1 MIRGIPRESCHE
13 QKLTEYFQEAYPTF
27 HITHL
32 TLVYNIAVLQH
43 VYKRRFDR
51 FFCFVLFDRF
61 LFVISANSIFEFGKK
76 VNECSKQPAND
87 LLFTITN
94 VVNYAE

>member
-1 MIRGIPRESCHE
+1 MIRGIPRESCYE

-43 VYKRRFDR
+43 VYKRRFDS
-51 FFCFVLFDRF
+51 FFFSFCLIVF
-61 LFVISANSIFEFGKK
+61 
-76 VNECSKQPAND
+76 C
-87 LLFTITN
+87 LLFQRTQSSNLAGKQTN
-94 VVNYAE
+94 VRKNRQTTCSLQ